1 MGTPLSSASPPAHGL
16 DTAALIL
23 VGDGAT
29 PDELAER
36 FHVLEAAGRPDGA
49 ALLLARL
56 ARLGLVRVATGAG
69 DRASYVLTPLGR
81 QYAGSALGG
90 QAEVEAQ
97 LEALERLRTDLL
109 STIAHELRTPLTAVR
124 TSVGLLRDPSIRPDE
139 AARAQL
145 LERIARSAERMQRL
159 VTDVLDLARFRSGTL
174 TLQARRFD
182 GVGLAREAGTG
193 LASLLQARDQRLDLR
208 LPDGPIWVYGDRR
221 RLEQALLNLLSNAI
235 KFSPQGAAIG
245 LALVVAGEDVVWTVE
260 DRGPG
265 IAPEDRARLFER
277 FFTSA
282 SDSGGSGTGLGL
294 PISLAIAE
302 AHGGTI
308 DVETEPGR
316 GSRFGLRVPAHGPAE
331 LGEL

>member
-1 MGTPLSSASPPAHGL
+1 
-16 DTAALIL
+16 
-23 VGDGAT
+23 
-29 PDELAER
+29 
-36 FHVLEAAGRPDGA
+36 
-49 ALLLARL
+49 L
-56 ARLGLVRVATGAG
+56 ARLGLVRVSSGEG
-69 DRASYVLTPLGR
+69 DRASFVLTPLGEEYANGAPGR
-81 QYAGSALGG
+81 QR
-90 QAEVEAQ
+90 EVEAR

-124 TSVGLLRDPSIRPDE
+124 SSVGLLRDPGIRPDE

-145 LERIARSAERMQRL
+145 LERIARNAERMQRL

-182 GVGLAREAGTG
+182 AVGLAREAGSA
-193 LASLLQARDQRLDLR
+193 LASPLQTREQQLDLR
-208 LPDGPIWVYGDRR
+208 VPAGPVWVYGDRR
-221 RLEQALLNLLSNAI
+221 RLEQALLNLLSNAH
-235 KFSPQGAAIG
+235 KFSPPAATIG
-245 LALVVAGEDVVWTVE
+245 LSVAVEGDDVTWSVD

-294 PISLAIAE
+294 PIALAIAE

-308 DVETEPGR
+308 AVETEPGR
-316 GSRFGLRVPAHGPAE
+316 GSRFILRVPAHGPAV
-331 LGEL
+331 LGEP

>member
-1 MGTPLSSASPPAHGL
+1 MTTSSGSAFAPAHSL

-29 PDELAER
+29 PERLAER
-36 FHVLEAAGRPDGA
+36 FGALDAVRQPAGA
-49 ALLLARL
+49 AALLARL
-56 ARLGLVRVATGAG
+56 ARLGLVRVAAGAG
-69 DRASYVLTPLGR
+69 GHASYVLTPLGQ
-81 QYAGSALGG
+81 QYTSGALGG
-90 QAEVEAQ
+90 PPEVAAQ

-109 STIAHELRTPLTAVR
+109 ATIAHELRTPLTAVR
-124 TSVGLLRDPSIRPDE
+124 ASVGLLRDPRIRPDE

-159 VTDVLDLARFRSGTL
+159 VTDLLDLARFRSGTL

-182 GVGLAREAGTG
+182 GVGLAREAGAAV
-193 LASLLQARDQRLDLR
+193 ASVLQAREQRLDLSV
-208 LPDGPIWVYGDRR
+208 PAGPVWMYGDRR
-221 RLEQALLNLLSNAI
+221 RLEQALLNLLANAHR
-235 KFSPQGAAIG
+235 FSPTGATIG
-245 LALVVAGEDVVWTVE
+245 LTMTVE
-260 DRGPG
+260 GDDVIWSVADRGPG

-277 FFTSA
+277 FFTGTSDA
-282 SDSGGSGTGLGL
+282 SRSGTGLGL

-308 DVETEPGR
+308 DVETEVGR

-331 LGEL
+331 LGER

>member
-1 MGTPLSSASPPAHGL
+1 MATPLSPASTPAHSL

-23 VGDGAT
+23 VGEGAT
-29 PDELAER
+29 PEQLAER
-36 FHVLEAAGRPDGA
+36 FRAIEAVRRPAGA
-49 ALLLARL
+49 AALLARL
-56 ARLGLVRVATGAG
+56 ARLGLVRVASGEG
-69 DRASYVLTPLGR
+69 DRASYVLTPLGQ
-81 QYAGSALGG
+81 QYAGGALGG
-90 QAEVEAQ
+90 QPEVAAQ

-124 TSVGLLRDPSIRPDE
+124 TSVGLLRDPGIRPDE

-159 VTDVLDLARFRSGTL
+159 VADVLDLARFRSGTL

-182 GVGLAREAGTG
+182 GVGLAREAGSA
-193 LASLLQARDQRLDLR
+193 LASPLQAREQHLDLR
-208 LPDGPIWVYGDRR
+208 VPDGPVWVYGDRR
-221 RLEQALLNLLSNAI
+221 RLEQALLNLLSNAH
-235 KFSPQGAAIG
+235 KFSPPGATICLSVA
-245 LALVVAGEDVVWTVE
+245 VVGDDVVWSVE

-265 IAPEDRARLFER
+265 VAPEDRARLFER

-308 DVETEPGR
+308 DVDTEPGR
-316 GSRFGLRVPAHGPAE
+316 GSRFALRVPAHGPAE
-331 LGEL
+331 LGEP

>member
-1 MGTPLSSASPPAHGL
+1 MATPSSFEAVPAHSL

-29 PDELAER
+29 PDQLAAR
-36 FHVLEAAGRPDGA
+36 FHTLEAAGRPEGA
-49 ALLLARL
+49 AGLLARL
-56 ARLGLVRVATGAG
+56 ARLGLVRVASGEG
-69 DRASYVLTPLGR
+69 DRASYALTPLGQ
-81 QYAGSALGG
+81 QYAGSALGR
-90 QAEVEAQ
+90 QPEVEAQ
-97 LEALERLRTDLL
+97 LEALERIRTDLL

-124 TSVGLLRDPSIRPDE
+124 TSVGLLRDPRIRPDE

-182 GVGLAREAGTG
+182 GVGLAREAGAA
-193 LASLLQARDQRLDLR
+193 LESLFQAGAQHLDITA
-208 LPDGPIWVYGDRR
+208 PDDPIWLYGDRR
-221 RLEQALLNLLSNAI
+221 RLEQALLNLLSNAH
-235 KFSPQGAAIG
+235 KFSPTGATIR
-245 LALVVAGEDVVWTVE
+245 LAVASEGDDVVWSVE

-282 SDSGGSGTGLGL
+282 SDSGRSGTGLGL

-308 DVETEPGR
+308 EVETEPGR
-316 GSRFGLRVPAHGPAE
+316 GSRFALRVPAHGPAE

>member
-1 MGTPLSSASPPAHGL
+1 MGTPSSTASTPAHSL

-29 PDELAER
+29 PDQLAER
-36 FHVLEAAGRPDGA
+36 FHALEAVGRPDGA
-49 ALLLARL
+49 AVLLARL
-56 ARLGLVRVATGAG
+56 ARLGLVRVASGEG
-69 DRASYVLTPLGR
+69 GRASYVLTPLGQ
-81 QYAGSALGG
+81 QYAGGTLGG
-90 QAEVEAQ
+90 QPEVTAQ

-139 AARAQL
+139 TARAQL

-182 GVGLAREAGTG
+182 GVGLAREAGAA
-193 LASLLQARDQRLDLR
+193 LASLLQARQQDLDLR
-208 LPDGPIWVYGDRR
+208 VPDGPIWVYGDRR
-221 RLEQALLNLLSNAI
+221 RLEQALVNLLSNAQ
-235 KFSPQGAAIG
+235 KFSPPGATIG
-245 LALVVAGEDVVWTVE
+245 LSVAGDGGDIIWTVE

-308 DVETEPGR
+308 DVETELAR
-316 GSRFGLRVPAHGPAE
+316 GSRFALRVPAHGPAE